1 MDGGATVEFQGVEI
15 VRESTR
21 AVCCRIR
28 EREYWIA
35 PDRLLK
41 GSTVAH
47 FGDRG
52 LMILARQFAED
63 RGLLL
68 IQHRPLRR

>member
-1 MDGGATVEFQGVEI
+1 MDAGATVEFRGVEI
-15 VRESTR
+15 VRESTL

-41 GSTVAH
+41 GTTAAH

-52 LMILARQFAED
+52 IMILARQFAED

-68 IQHRPLRR
+68 IQHSPLQQ